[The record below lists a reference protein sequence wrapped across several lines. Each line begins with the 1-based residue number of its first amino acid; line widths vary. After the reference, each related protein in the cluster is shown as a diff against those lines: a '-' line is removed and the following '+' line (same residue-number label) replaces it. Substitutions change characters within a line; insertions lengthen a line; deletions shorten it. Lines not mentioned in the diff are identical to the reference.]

1 MPIGSTLSMMLRIE
15 GVAAGS
21 VFRCYHD
28 GDDPDEQFFAHL
40 DIIEVAEEELDFVL
54 LTHENY
60 PWGNVP
66 EEVRKL
72 HKLDAWSFWQMIE
85 ANLLRRV

>member
-1 MPIGSTLSMMLRIE
+1 MLE
-15 GVAAGS
+15 TEHVKPGT
-21 VFRCYHD
+21 VFRCYRSSDDSDEEFFAHIDITSID
-28 GDDPDEQFFAHL
+28 GDDL
-40 DIIEVAEEELDFVL
+40 NYVV

-72 HKLDAWSFWQMIE
+72 HKLDAWGFWQMIE